1 MFNKNVL
8 RARRAE
14 LLESKITI
22 AKGGPLAGPNATV
35 VLEDID
41 REIKEVDSKLARHAD
56 LVASEG
62 FHDRPMLGPNPD
74 AHWPED
80 GPRGATG
87 RREGLGRSIT
97 EALRHAGTE
106 VREEVGEFVAY
117 LQGRISASADL
128 NPSSGGG
135 GVPMP
140 AFVQA
145 TMERNFSAFSPVADN
160 CRVLAT
166 DTGNDLTVP
175 VLSDSETAVQLAS
188 SASTGADATV
198 SGDTPPTALTGPK
211 LSAYKLSSKPVFV
224 PRETITDAGGDIIGD
239 VLASLVARIVRK
251 ENSLYTNGSGSG
263 EAQGVT
269 KGATA
274 LLEASQLSLDVLLD
288 LAYSCSALYR
298 PNGIYMM
305 SDATAKYVRKLRTGI
320 SGDLRVLWSD
330 ANFQTGQPARL
341 HGYPVAIN
349 NDLPDVSGSGYI
361 SGHEVIFGD
370 FSKFLVR
377 RAENGRVFVYRYPV
391 ESKDGQG
398 LICFRR
404 SDSRLLVPEA
414 IVKLSVGGS

>member
-1 MFNKNVL
+1 MSMFGRVPNLNVMN
-8 RARRAE
+8 
-14 LLESKITI
+14 
-22 AKGGPLAGPNATV
+22 AKKA
-35 VLEDID
+35 
-41 REIKEVDSKLARHAD
+41 EIKEEMAAILKRAAQEGRTISPDEAARHSKLHTEMEEITHLIVD
-56 LVASEG
+56 HKDSVG
-62 FHDRPMLGPNPD
+62 GTQDRPNIGAD
-74 AHWPED
+74 PEA
-80 GPRGATG
+80 PRFVHG
-87 RREGLGRSIT
+87 RGLGRSIA
-97 EALRHAGTE
+97 EALTHAGAE

-117 LQGRISASADL
+117 LQGRISASANL

-140 AFVQA
+140 SFVQA
-145 TMERNFSAFSPVADN
+145 TMERNFSAFSPVVDN
-160 CRVLAT
+160 CRILAT

-188 SASTGADATV
+188 SDLTGADATV
-198 SGDTPPTALTGPK
+198 SGDTPPTELTGPK
-211 LSAYKLSSKPVFV
+211 LSAFKLSSKPIFV
-224 PRETITDAGGDIIGD
+224 PRETFTDSAGEIGGDL
-239 VLASLVARIVRK
+239 LAALFARIVRK

-263 EAQGVT
+263 EAQGFT

-274 LLEASQLSLDVLLD
+274 LLEASQLDLDVALD
-288 LAYSCSALYR
+288 LAYACPALYR

-305 SDATAKYVRKLRTGI
+305 SDATAKYLRKLKTGI
-320 SGDLRVLWSD
+320 SGDKRVIWTD

-349 NDLPDVSGSGYI
+349 NDLPDIAGSGYVA
-361 SGHEVIFGD
+361 GHELCFGD

-377 RAENGRVFVYRYPV
+377 RAENGRLFVYRYPV
-391 ESKDGQG
+391 ESKDGTG